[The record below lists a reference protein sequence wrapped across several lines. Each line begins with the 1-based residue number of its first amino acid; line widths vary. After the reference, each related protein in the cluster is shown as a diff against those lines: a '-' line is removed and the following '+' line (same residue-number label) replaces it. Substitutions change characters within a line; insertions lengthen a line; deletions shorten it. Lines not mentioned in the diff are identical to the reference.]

1 MPVYSTGSGWVDL
14 GHSYTFTS
22 TSTNSN
28 YVVWPSTST
37 TWGGI
42 TSGTWEYTV
51 TYQDPIREAIGD
63 WNRQPT
69 YRQPPEQA
77 AERQIL
83 IDARASATSR
93 AEELL
98 FSLLTDEQ
106 AESYRRDGSFVV
118 IGSHGGRYRI
128 TRGVSGNILWLP
140 EGAENPHARLCAHPT
155 MAESWLPTPDVQV
168 AQLLALITDERE
180 FVNRANI
187 HSGRYPTHLAAA

>member
-22 TSTNSN
+22 TSTTND
-28 YVVWPSTST
+28 YVIWPTTGTT
-37 TWGGI
+37 TWG
-42 TSGTWEYTV
+42 TAANWTV
-51 TYQDPIREAIGD
+51 TYQDPIREAVDG
-63 WNRQPT
+63 WNRPD
-69 YRQPPEQA
+69 PPVEYNSGWGSRRTSQD
-77 AERQIL
+77 RIV
-83 IDARASATSR
+83 ATDR

-140 EGAENPHARLCAHPT
+140 EGSEQPYARLCAHPT